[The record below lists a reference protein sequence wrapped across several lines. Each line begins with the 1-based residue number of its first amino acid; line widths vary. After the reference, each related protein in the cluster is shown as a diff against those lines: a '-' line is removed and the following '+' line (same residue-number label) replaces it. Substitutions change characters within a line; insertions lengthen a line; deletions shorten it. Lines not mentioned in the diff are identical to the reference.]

1 MTRVPLRDPQR
12 SLRVK
17 LLAIVAV
24 TTGTAL
30 VVAGAIL
37 IWLDIVT
44 YTRDRTTDYETQADT
59 LALLVEPPLT
69 FDDAQAATEYL
80 AVLRTRPTVIEA
92 VLLDAQARTF
102 ATYRRDGALAG
113 SDLGMPQGTRLEGD
127 DLWVRRDISREDAL
141 LGSIVLHAEIP
152 RRARLLRG
160 ASVVALTCAGSL
172 AGTIFL
178 LQRLQGAISGPLLDL
193 GRAVRDISVRQDFS
207 RRVERRSDDEVG
219 ALVDDV
225 NALLARIE
233 EREASLEAA
242 NEALQ
247 QQSGRLAAARDEVE
261 AFAGTLERRVRE
273 RTAEL
278 EAANKELEA
287 FAYSVSHDLRTP
299 LRSIDGFTL
308 LLQKNHAAAL
318 DEKGR
323 HYMDRVRSAT
333 QRMGHLI
340 DDLLKL
346 SRTVRADLNR
356 RDVDLSEMAGQVAR
370 ELRAAAPERRV
381 DFDIAPGMRANVDP
395 ELMRS
400 VLENLM
406 GNAHKF
412 TRDVEHARIEVGSTI
427 EDGNVVFFV
436 KDNGAGFDM
445 QYASKLFGAFQR
457 LHAATE
463 FEGTGVG
470 LANVQRIV
478 SRHGGRISAEAAVGR
493 GATFRFTLAPG
504 ASP

>member
-1 MTRVPLRDPQR
+1 MTRVPLLDPQR
-12 SLRVK
+12 SLRAK

-37 IWLDIVT
+37 IWLDLVT
-44 YTRDRTTDYETQADT
+44 YTHERTTDYETQADT
-59 LALLVEPPLT
+59 LVLLVEAPLT
-69 FDDAQAATEYL
+69 FDDAQVATEYL
-80 AVLRTRPTVIEA
+80 AVLKTRPQVVEA
-92 VLLDAQARTF
+92 VLFDAQGAEF
-102 ATYRRDGALAG
+102 ASYHRDRALAG
-113 SDLGMPQGTRLEGD
+113 SGLAATKGTRLAGD
-127 DLWVRRDISREDAL
+127 DLQVRRDISRGGVG
-141 LGSIVLHAEIP
+141 LGSLVLHAEIP
-152 RRARLLRG
+152 RRARLLRD

-178 LQRLQGAISGPLLDL
+178 LRRLQGTISGPLLDF

-233 EREASLEAA
+233 EREASLETA
-242 NEALQ
+242 NEALLE
-247 QQSGRLAAARDEVE
+247 QSERLAAARDEV
-261 AFAGTLERRVRE
+261 AASATTLERRVQE

-287 FAYSVSHDLRTP
+287 FAYSVSHDLRAP
-299 LRSIDGFTL
+299 LRSIDGFTA
-308 LLQKNHAAAL
+308 LLQEEHSSAL
-318 DEKGR
+318 DDKAR
-323 HYMDRVRSAT
+323 NYMDRVRAAT

-356 RDVDLSEMAGQVAR
+356 RDVDLSEMAAQVAR
-370 ELRAAAPERRV
+370 ELRATTPERRV

-395 ELMRS
+395 ALMRS

-412 TRDVEHARIEVGSTI
+412 TRHVEHARIEVGSTT
-427 EDGNVVFFV
+427 EDGNVVYHV
-436 KDNGAGFDM
+436 RDNGAGFDM

-457 LHAATE
+457 LHAATD